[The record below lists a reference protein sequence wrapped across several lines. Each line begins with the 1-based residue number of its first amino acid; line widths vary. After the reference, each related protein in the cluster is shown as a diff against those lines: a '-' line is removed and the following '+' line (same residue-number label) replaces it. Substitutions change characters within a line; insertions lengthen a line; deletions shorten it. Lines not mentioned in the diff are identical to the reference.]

1 MRLATCAPSCR
12 RRVWSCGRRGAHAL
26 PASQIRPRAARRGAR
41 AQQRCVRPPRTGGTG
56 PGAREVGLYA
66 RIPGSQ
72 HREPACRRRRL
83 VTSVRPLTSRAHS
96 DALPRARLDEPLCA
110 DCARLFRGVEANA
123 CYEIRGQSQ
132 ARAPVERSHL
142 RRRRTGFCRHRTSW
156 GGLGMHA
163 ASVAGASAAARA
175 TAGAARGDTAH
186 PPRPVLA
193 RLRALTAHARGIL
206 FNMLMERSVH
216 LATCR
221 RSSRSTCTASLSSRR
236 GSGVSHVSN
245 VHRRAPGRPEPFVRR
260 LPWPAAW
267 RCAASFFAPPTAC
280 HVCHVRRV
288 DGVWATR
295 PPLCR
300 RPKSTVS

>member
-1 MRLATCAPSCR
+1 M
-12 RRVWSCGRRGAHAL
+12 
-26 PASQIRPRAARRGAR
+26 
-41 AQQRCVRPPRTGGTG
+41 
-56 PGAREVGLYA
+56 GLYA

-83 VTSVRPLTSRAHS
+83 VTSVRPLSSRAHS
-96 DALPRARLDEPLCA
+96 DALPRARLNEPLCA
-110 DCARLFRGVEANA
+110 DCAQLFRGVEANA

-142 RRRRTGFCRHRTSW
+142 RRRGQA
-156 GGLGMHA
+156 LPAPPHA
-163 ASVAGASAAARA
+163 AGRSKPACCAHRGRFGGGSGDGWCSARA
-175 TAGAARGDTAH
+175 RGAPTLRAL
-186 PPRPVLA
+186 LA
-193 RLRALTAHARGIL
+193 RLRAFPAHARGML
-206 FNMLMERSVH
+206 FNMLMKRSVH

>member
-1 MRLATCAPSCR
+1 MRRYVLTARACSEAWKRTRATRSADKARHVR
-12 RRVWSCGRRGAHAL
+12 RSSARTCVDAVQDFA
-26 PASQIRPRAARRGAR
+26 ATARRGAVQACTLR
-41 AQQRCVRPPRTGGTG
+41 ATR
-56 PGAREVGLYA
+56 ALW
-66 RIPGSQ
+66 
-72 HREPACRRRRL
+72 
-83 VTSVRPLTSRAHS
+83 RPLGRWLAQRAATGRAH
-96 DALPRARLDEPLCA
+96 P
-110 DCARLFRGVEANA
+110 
-123 CYEIRGQSQ
+123 
-132 ARAPVERSHL
+132 APCSL
-142 RRRRTGFCRHRTSW
+142 
-156 GGLGMHA
+156 
-163 ASVAGASAAARA
+163 A
-175 TAGAARGDTAH
+175 TAPSRHTLV
-186 PPRPVLA
+186 RFC
-193 RLRALTAHARGIL
+193 